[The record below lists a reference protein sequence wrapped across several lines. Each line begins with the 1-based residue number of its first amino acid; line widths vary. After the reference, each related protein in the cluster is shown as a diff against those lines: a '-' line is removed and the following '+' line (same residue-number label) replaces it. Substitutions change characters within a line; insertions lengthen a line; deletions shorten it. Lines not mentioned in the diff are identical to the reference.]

1 MPTITV
7 NGTALYYVEHGRGP
21 EAIVF
26 AHGLLW
32 SGRIFR
38 DQVNALQHRYRCITF
53 DFRGQGESE
62 VTRDG
67 YDMDTL
73 AEDIAQLIEKLGCAP
88 CHFVGHSMGGFIGL
102 RLAIHRPALIQSL
115 MLLES
120 SADPQP
126 AGTIAQY
133 RLLNFIARWFGF
145 GPVAGQVM
153 PLMFGKKFLSDPGRT
168 TLREEWRQCLIAND
182 RIGITKAVK
191 GVIYRMGIYDQL
203 YQITAPTLVIA
214 GDQDLAAPLAMAE
227 RLSDGISGSQLV
239 LIPGAGHTPTVE
251 EPGAVTGA
259 LEAFLK
265 DL

>member
-1 MPTITV
+1 MPNINV
-7 NGTALYYVEHGRGP
+7 NGAALYYEEHGGGA

-38 DQVNALQHRYRCITF
+38 DQVSALQDRYRCITV
-53 DFRGQGESE
+53 DFRGQGQSE

-102 RLAIHRPALIQSL
+102 RLAIRRPALIKSL
-115 MLLES
+115 TLLEC

-126 AGTIAQY
+126 AGSIAQY
-133 RLLNFIARWFGF
+133 RVLSLVARWFGI
-145 GPVAGQVM
+145 GPVAGQLM
-153 PLMFGKKFLSDPGRT
+153 PILFGKKFLSDPERK
-168 TLREEWRQCLIAND
+168 TLREECRQYLAAND
-182 RIGITKAVK
+182 RVGITRAVK
-191 GVIYRMGIYDQL
+191 GVIYRRGVYDQL
-203 YQITAPTLVIA
+203 HQITAPTLVTV
-214 GDQDLAAPLAMAE
+214 GEQDVAAPLAMAE
-227 RLSDGISGSQLV
+227 RLSEGISGSQLV
-239 LIPGAGHTPTVE
+239 VIPGAGHTPTVE

-259 LEAFLK
+259 LQAFLK